1 MRKIKFR
8 VFSHS
13 TKKFLEAGD
22 RLFNRY
28 TQLYYG
34 LEFFDGNEIF
44 INYFLEHNPDRILGQ
59 KIKGA
64 FAINQYTGIKDCNG
78 REIYEGDIVELDK
91 KFAKAQ
97 GYSSTISEVV
107 WDEDG
112 ALFDTPKI
120 QYALSQYNSKHFTV
134 IGNIY
139 QNPNILEEDLKIKPL
154 NTREIDLANRIN
166 RSIKA
171 YLKANSEGIKTYNYK
186 DLGFSLRIHTK
197 TKINVDDDFVL
208 HLLYTQDFCE
218 NLIGS
223 VSCNN
228 EEITNM
234 NFKLDGNK
242 NISTPIIKLID
253 NARKKAYYRFK
264 PYSLPSGRVPLV
276 EPITSME
283 LKYLPY
289 DDYKVLIALKKAFF
303 RYWRFLTNEK
313 YCKSLKDIFPD
324 IKANINFMIYKGKG
338 NEYCLNLYESSIN
351 NVVAC
356 LKVSFWDLVNLW
368 VEVKSLDSKHET
380 TIPKPVFR
388 LWNSIRYKYTKETE

>member
-22 RLFNRY
+22 RLFKRY

-44 INYFLEHNPDRILGQ
+44 INYFLESNPDKVLGQ
-59 KIKGA
+59 KINGA

-78 REIYEGDIVELDK
+78 CEIYEGDIVELDK
-91 KFAKAQ
+91 KFAKAG

-120 QYALSQYNSKHFTV
+120 QYALSQHNSKHFTV

-139 QNPNILEEDLKIKPL
+139 QNPNILEEATKIKPL
-154 NTREIDLANRIN
+154 NTREIDLAKRIS

-171 YLKANSEGIKTYNYK
+171 YIKANSEGIKTYDYK
-186 DLGFSLRIHTK
+186 DLGFSLRICTK
-197 TKINVDDDFVL
+197 TKVNENDDFVL
-208 HLLYTQDFCE
+208 HLLYTQDSCE
-218 NLIGS
+218 ILIGS
-223 VSCNN
+223 VSCTN
-228 EEITNM
+228 EEITNI
-234 NFKLDGNK
+234 NFKLDNNK
-242 NISTPIIKLID
+242 SISTPIIKLID
-253 NARKKAYYRFK
+253 NARKKAYYKFK
-264 PYSLPSGRVPLV
+264 PYPLPSKRRPLV

-303 RYWRFLTNEK
+303 TYWKFLTNKK

-324 IKANINFMIYKGKG
+324 IEANLNFMIYKTK
-338 NEYCLNLYESSIN
+338 NDEYCLNLYESSIN
-351 NVVAC
+351 DVVAC
-356 LKVSFWDLVNLW
+356 LKVSLWDLVNLW
-368 VEVKSLDSKHET
+368 VEVKSTDTKHTT

-388 LWNSIRYKYTKETE
+388 LWNNIRYKYVKETE